1 MYVVKQLFIQQ
12 TTTAATNNQQHT
24 SDDNTNTVIATATHT
39 QDTQANTMEI
49 GAIRLLYP
57 LTNRVSIKV

>member
-12 TTTAATNNQQHT
+12 TTATTNNNT
-24 SDDNTNTVIATATHT
+24 STDNNTNNSHNSHT
-39 QDTQANTMEI
+39 QDTEANTMEI
-49 GAIRLLYP
+49 GAIRILYP

>member
-12 TTTAATNNQQHT
+12 TTATNNNT
-24 SDDNTNTVIATATHT
+24 SDDNTNNSHNSHT
-39 QDTQANTMEI
+39 QDTEANTMEI
-49 GAIRLLYP
+49 GAIRILYP